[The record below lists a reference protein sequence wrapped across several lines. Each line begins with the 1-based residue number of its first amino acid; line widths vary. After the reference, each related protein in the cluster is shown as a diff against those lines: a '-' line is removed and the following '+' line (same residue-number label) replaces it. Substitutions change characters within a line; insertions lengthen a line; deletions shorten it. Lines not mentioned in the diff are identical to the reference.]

1 MQNKKLEGSQS
12 YPLFYKRMIAIAIP
26 IMISQLILV
35 SLNLAD
41 TIMVGKLGEDAL
53 AAVGAANQVFFVFID
68 IMFGVYSGAAVFAV
82 QFYGIRDLNSFHKIV
97 GIDFFLC
104 FLFCIPMMAIALTF
118 PNQLI
123 GLFIEDKSVIPLG
136 VSYLRIVAW
145 TYILQGLTFA
155 ITFNSRAIERLTVPT
170 IINCI
175 AIFINIF
182 LNYCLIYGKCGF
194 ERYEVKG
201 AAYATLIAR
210 CFEFIAVYTYIL
222 LDKENPIRCKIKELK
237 FEFSLFKDVMKK
249 ATPVIFNEAFWVI
262 SMTVGFAIY
271 GRLGTSALA
280 VVQVASTIT
289 DIFIACYCGLA
300 NAGNVIIGQNLG
312 QGNREEAYFI
322 ARKVMKISWILNIV
336 STLIAILSR
345 EFICNVYGF
354 SAETSE
360 LLMKSLLVYAIL
372 LTPRMMAYVL
382 ICGILRA
389 GGDTTFSML
398 CDAGFNWIIQV
409 PLILLAVKMGFPLP
423 VCLAFAGVSEVCKTV
438 ASYIRIIKKKW
449 MNVFTGR

>member
-1 MQNKKLEGSQS
+1 MAFESLTEKFKRIIKGIRGQSHLTEANMDEMLKEVRVALLEADVNFKVVKSFVQNIKEKALGEEVYTKLNPSQMVVKIVHDELVELLGSGDSEIKYAKNKPTVIMMVGLQGTGKTTTAGKLAYLMKNKLNKKVLLAAGDI
-12 YPLFYKRMIAIAIP
+12 YRPGAIDQL
-26 IMISQLILV
+26 SQLGEKIGVEVFSMGDKV
-35 SLNLAD
+35 SPVEIATKAREKAFNEHFDVLIID
-41 TIMVGKLGEDAL
+41 TAGRLHNKVGLM
-53 AAVGAANQVFFVFID
+53 N
-68 IMFGVYSGAAVFAV
+68 
-82 QFYGIRDLNSFHKIV
+82 
-97 GIDFFLC
+97 
-104 FLFCIPMMAIALTF
+104 
-118 PNQLI
+118 
-123 GLFIEDKSVIPLG
+123 
-136 VSYLRIVAW
+136 
-145 TYILQGLTFA
+145 
-155 ITFNSRAIERLTVPT
+155 
-170 IINCI
+170 
-175 AIFINIF
+175 
-182 LNYCLIYGKCGF
+182 
-194 ERYEVKG
+194 
-201 AAYATLIAR
+201 
-210 CFEFIAVYTYIL
+210 
-222 LDKENPIRCKIKELK
+222 ELK
-237 FEFSLFKDVMKK
+237 KIKDVMKK

-345 EFICNVYGF
+345 EFICSVYGF

>member
-1 MQNKKLEGSQS
+1 MLRIENLCVSVKGKPILTDINLHIAPGEVHV
-12 YPLFYKRMIAIAIP
+12 LFGPNGTGK
-26 IMISQLILV
+26 STLIG
-35 SLNLAD
+35 
-41 TIMVGKLGEDAL
+41 TIM
-53 AAVGAANQVFFVFID
+53 
-68 IMFGVYSGAAVFAV
+68 
-82 QFYGIRDLNSFHKIV
+82 
-97 GIDFFLC
+97 
-104 FLFCIPMMAIALTF
+104 
-118 PNQLI
+118 
-123 GLFIEDKSVIPLG
+123 
-136 VSYLRIVAW
+136 
-145 TYILQGLTFA
+145 
-155 ITFNSRAIERLTVPT
+155 
-170 IINCI
+170 
-175 AIFINIF
+175 
-182 LNYCLIYGKCGF
+182 GF

-312 QGNREEAYFI
+312 QGNREGAYFI

-409 PLILLAVKMGFPLP
+409 PLILFAVKMGFPLP
-423 VCLAFAGVSEVCKTV
+423 ICLAFAGVSEVCKTV